1 MKSKRVYGYIYKS
14 EQSRVEYNLSVYPW
28 FSMLLQVHK
37 YQFAFGIQLTFK
49 SE

>member
-14 EQSRVEYNLSVYPW
+14 GDSRLEYNVSLYPW
-28 FSMLLQVHK
+28 FSMLLQIHK